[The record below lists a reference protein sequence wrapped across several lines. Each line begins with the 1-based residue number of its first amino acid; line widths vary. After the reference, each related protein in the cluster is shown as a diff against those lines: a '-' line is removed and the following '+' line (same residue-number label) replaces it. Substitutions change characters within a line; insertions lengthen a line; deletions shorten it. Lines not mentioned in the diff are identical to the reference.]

1 MAVADARR
9 TPIYRL
15 LHGAPML
22 GGIPAHYVL
31 VLLGVATVFGLGA
44 MSVSKTVG
52 IVVLGVVGVTWM
64 ALAFVFGQDRAR
76 VPLMLLRLRY
86 RFARRIDSYS
96 PSGVSVRV
104 EGE

>member
-1 MAVADARR
+1 
-9 TPIYRL
+9 
-15 LHGAPML
+15 ML

-44 MSVSKTVG
+44 MSVSKMVG
-52 IVVLGVVGVTWM
+52 IVVLCLVGLTWM
-64 ALAFVFGQDRAR
+64 ALAFVYGQDRAR

-96 PSGVSVRV
+96 PSGIGVQI
-104 EGE
+104 ECD

>member
-1 MAVADARR
+1 MATGRR

-22 GGIPAHYVL
+22 GGVPAHYVL
-31 VLLGVATVFGLGA
+31 VLLGMATVFGLGA
-44 MSVSKTVG
+44 MSVSKMVG
-52 IVVLGVVGVTWM
+52 VVVLCLVAVTWM

-104 EGE
+104 EE

>member
-1 MAVADARR
+1 MSDARR

-31 VLLGVATVFGLGA
+31 VLLGVATLFGLGA
-44 MSVSKTVG
+44 MSVSKMVG
-52 IVVLGVVGVTWM
+52 IVVLSLVGMTWM
-64 ALAFVFGQDRAR
+64 ALAFVYGQDRAR

-86 RFARRIDSYS
+86 HFARRIDSYS
-96 PSGVSVRV
+96 PSGVSVQI

>member
-1 MAVADARR
+1 MADARR

-44 MSVSKTVG
+44 MSVSKMVG
-52 IVVLGVVGVTWM
+52 IVVLCLVGLTWM
-64 ALAFVFGQDRAR
+64 ALAFVYGQDRAR
-76 VPLMLLRLRY
+76 VSLMLLRLRY

-96 PSGVSVRV
+96 PSGLSVQI
-104 EGE
+104 EGD

>member
-1 MAVADARR
+1 MADARR

-31 VLLGVATVFGLGA
+31 VLLGVATVFGLGT
-44 MSVSKTVG
+44 MSVSKMVG
-52 IVVLGVVGVTWM
+52 IVVLCLVGLTWM
-64 ALAFVFGQDRAR
+64 ALAFVYGQDRAR

-86 RFARRIDSYS
+86 NFAKRIGSFS
-96 PSGVSVRV
+96 ASGVLVQI

>member
-1 MAVADARR
+1 MADARR

-44 MSVSKTVG
+44 MSVSKMVG
-52 IVVLGVVGVTWM
+52 IVVLCLVGLTWM
-64 ALAFVFGQDRAR
+64 ALAFVYGQDRAR

-86 RFARRIDSYS
+86 RFARRIDSYN
-96 PSGVSVRV
+96 PSGVGLQI
-104 EGE
+104 EGD

>member
-1 MAVADARR
+1 MADARR

-44 MSVSKTVG
+44 MSVSKMVG
-52 IVVLGVVGVTWM
+52 IVVLCLVGLTWM
-64 ALAFVFGQDRAR
+64 ALAFVYGQDRAR
-76 VPLMLLRLRY
+76 VPLMLLRRRY
-86 RFARRIDSYS
+86 RFVRRIDSYS
-96 PSGVSVRV
+96 PSGISIRI